1 MFTRYSGIDVP
12 NNYSGNRFKKT
23 IIEDTTMKIHENE
36 VKSDIK
42 TSVSPTYND
51 WLYSNNDKS
60 SFNDT
65 SEITQEYN
73 TFDEDLN
80 KNESYENSENEK
92 ISSNIQAKELL
103 KEENHNLERIK
114 NYLKSIKTDDL
125 ILILMI
131 IFLTSDKNA
140 DNNDV
145 IILLA
150 LLLTL

>member
-36 VKSDIK
+36 VRSEIK

-51 WLYSNNDKS
+51 WVYSNNSNSTYD
-60 SFNDT
+60 NT
-65 SEITQEYN
+65 SKTIQECKMC
-73 TFDEDLN
+73 DIDS
-80 KNESYENSENEK
+80 NENELYENIENEE
-92 ISSNIQAKELL
+92 ISTNTQSKVLS
-103 KEENHNLERIK
+103 KEENHNLEQIK

-131 IFLTSDKNA
+131 IFLASDKGTA
-140 DNNDV
+140 NNDI